1 MKKLIPIMMPMV
13 VVAVMTTINAHN
25 NYVGNSSI
33 ADFLGNAASLVLA
46 LVFILPELKQSTRNT
61 ESFESNDVYLLFI
74 FISLA
79 LSSIPPK
86 YQVSDTNYCAL
97 FGVILLWS
105 SFAFPISNYFAY
117 RRIYEKVCRRD
128 KRTIDKNNKDHG
140 QHCFAPDSNY
150 KRWSEKYFL
159 NDFSYVHQLHCKTQR
174 FKIVKN
180 LWTFEEGQ
188 NNCSK
193 TTYCKFFKK
202 TIRK

>member
-1 MKKLIPIMMPMV
+1 MV

-61 ESFESNDVYLLFI
+61 EFFESNDVYLLFL

-128 KRTIDKNNKDHG
+128 KR
-140 QHCFAPDSNY
+140 
-150 KRWSEKYFL
+150 
-159 NDFSYVHQLHCKTQR
+159 
-174 FKIVKN
+174 
-180 LWTFEEGQ
+180 
-188 NNCSK
+188 
-193 TTYCKFFKK
+193 
-202 TIRK
+202 